1 MFSDRRGHNY
11 SVCAGR
17 SNRMDTYIGEISI
30 HGKEYKLA
38 GITGSM
44 RQGQM
49 SRNQVIELISIGGM
63 LERRQG

>member
-1 MFSDRRGHNY
+1 
-11 SVCAGR
+11 
-17 SNRMDTYIGEISI
+17 MDTYIGEISI